1 MSRARPFAFN
11 NARLV
16 DPETGYDGPGAVVV
30 SGGVIADIARGRDFT
45 DLSSD
50 VRVIDCNVGMLAPG
64 LVTLAVDNQ
73 GTVDCIQS
81 IIRGA
86 RGYGRARTGR
96 RHGAG
101 VRAAVA
107 RIIRDKGPGAVSAL
121 N

>member
-50 VRVIDCNVGMLAPG
+50 VRVIDCNGGMLAPG
-64 LVTLAVDNQ
+64 LVDLRVQ
-73 GTVDCIQS
+73 
-81 IIRGA
+81 
-86 RGYGRARTGR
+86 TGE
-96 RHGAG
+96 
-101 VRAAVA
+101 
-107 RIIRDKGPGAVSAL
+107 PGAETKATLQRYCKESH
-121 N
+121 